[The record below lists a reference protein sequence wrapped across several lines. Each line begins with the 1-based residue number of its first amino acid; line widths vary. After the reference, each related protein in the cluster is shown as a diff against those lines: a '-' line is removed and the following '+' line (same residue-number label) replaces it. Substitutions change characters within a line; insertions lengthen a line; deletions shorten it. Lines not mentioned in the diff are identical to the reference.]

1 MAKAKSGVGKFLL
14 GWLFGIIF
22 TLGAVAGLGFW
33 MYKNMTV
40 KSVENL
46 TGADLTFMEEQAKE
60 KTIEQLVNVIINV
73 SSSSGDLTIEQGFD
87 ELGLKLSSLFEVEGE
102 GESRVYKFKGL
113 NVSPIVKG
121 RFSDIGTNAQTVV
134 NSLTLQNIVDVF
146 NVTLPNISLINNDEV
161 MNAQL
166 KDLGTAFSNAISDYT
181 LRKLSQDFDI
191 PSLVESDILKS
202 MLDATIEELPSK
214 LDKLKVGDLF
224 VKNNIALDKT
234 YTYTVSENSVAA
246 FDQDNKI
253 ITVFDKTSD
262 TTFNVIVNNG
272 TTDVAQ
278 LNFII
283 ASGELSVKY
292 TDLINGTEPQEI
304 VVYKDDF
311 DLTSF
316 ATKDSDANS
325 NIVKNLYH
333 IVVTELGNQIS
344 AEIQDTLIRDVVTI
358 EEGTILD
365 KIIGQD
371 TTIGNLSATIDSVTI
386 GELFPDETQQEG
398 ILFAIKDST
407 FESLASDIDNLT
419 IKDFVPNFEKSN
431 ALLKAIG
438 DATIYNLNGKIKELT
453 FNDLFPDKTEGEPYH
468 PIIQS
473 LKDKNVMLFS
483 LETEVQKVIN
493 EMKIGDILTDA
504 EFDRGMLSLLSVQRE
519 SETITGGNIY
529 VSEMTTAINNMSATL
544 KTKTLFELKGLGIIT
559 TDDATLQKRLGV
571 EPDAKAIGDCTI
583 EELITEISKYAH
595 E

>member
-46 TGADLTFMEEQAKE
+46 TGADITFMEEQAKE

-113 NVSPIVKG
+113 NVTPIVKG
-121 RFSDIGTNAQTVV
+121 RFGEIGTNAQTVV
-134 NSLTLQNIVDVF
+134 NTLTLQNIVDVF

-166 KDLGTAFSNAISDYT
+166 KDLGTAFNNAISDYT

-191 PSLVESDILKS
+191 PSLTESDLLKS

-224 VKNNIALDKT
+224 VKNNVTLDKN

-253 ITVFDKTSD
+253 ITIFDKTSD

-272 TTDVAQ
+272 TTNVAQ
-278 LNFII
+278 LDFII

-292 TDLINGTEPQEI
+292 TDLANGTEPQEI

-316 ATKDSDANS
+316 ATKDSDTNS

-344 AEIQDTLIRDVVTI
+344 TEIKNTLVRDVVTI

-438 DATIYNLNGKIKELT
+438 DATIFNLNGKIKELT

-483 LETEVQKVIN
+483 LESEVQNVIN
-493 EMKIGDILTDA
+493 DMKIGDILTEAD
-504 EFDRGMLSLLSVQRE
+504 FSRGMLSLLSVQRGE
-519 SETITGGNIY
+519 SKVTGSDIY
-529 VSEMTTAINNMSATL
+529 ISEMTTAINNMSETL

-559 TDDATLQKRLGV
+559 TDDTTLNKNYGTTGKKIGEFTIDGLIN
-571 EPDAKAIGDCTI
+571 AIASVG
-583 EELITEISKYAH
+583 A
-595 E
+595 

>member
-121 RFSDIGTNAQTVV
+121 RLSDIGTNAQTVV

-191 PSLVESDILKS
+191 PSLTESDLLKS

-272 TTDVAQ
+272 TTNVAQ
-278 LNFII
+278 LDFII

-316 ATKDSDANS
+316 ATKDSDTNS

-386 GELFPDETQQEG
+386 GELFPEETQQEG

-504 EFDRGMLSLLSVQRE
+504 TFDSGMLSLLSVQRG

-559 TDDATLQKRLGV
+559 TDDATLNKNYGTGGT
-571 EPDAKAIGDCTI
+571 KIGDFTI
-583 EELITEISKYAH
+583 DGLINAIASVGA
-595 E
+595 

>member
-46 TGADLTFMEEQAKE
+46 TGADITFMEEQAKE

-102 GESRVYKFKGL
+102 GENRVYKFKGL
-113 NVSPIVKG
+113 NVTSIVKG
-121 RFSDIGTNAQTVV
+121 RFGEIGTNAQTVV
-134 NSLTLQNIVDVF
+134 NTLTLQNIVDVF

-166 KDLGTAFSNAISDYT
+166 KDLGTAFNNAISDYT

-191 PSLVESDILKS
+191 PSLTESDLLKS

-224 VKNNIALDKT
+224 VKNNITLDKT

-253 ITVFDKTSD
+253 ITIFDKTSD
-262 TTFNVIVNNG
+262 ATFNVVVNNG
-272 TTDVAQ
+272 TTNVAQ
-278 LNFII
+278 LDFII

-292 TDLINGTEPQEI
+292 TDLANGTEPQEI

-311 DLTSF
+311 DLTNF
-316 ATKDSDANS
+316 ATKDSDTNS

-344 AEIQDTLIRDVVTI
+344 TEIKNTLVRDVVKI

-365 KIIGQD
+365 KLIGHD

-386 GELFPDETQQEG
+386 GELFPDETQEEG
-398 ILFAIKDST
+398 ILYAIKDST

-468 PIIQS
+468 PIIVK
-473 LKDKNVMLFS
+473 LKEKNIMLFS

-504 EFDRGMLSLLSVQRE
+504 TFDSGMLSLLSVQRG
-519 SETITGGNIY
+519 SETITGGDIY
-529 VSEMTTAINNMSATL
+529 VSEMTTAINNMSETL

-559 TDDATLQKRLGV
+559 TDDTTLNKNYGTTGT
-571 EPDAKAIGDCTI
+571 KIGDFTI
-583 EELITEISKYAH
+583 DGLINAIASVGA
-595 E
+595 

>member
-46 TGADLTFMEEQAKE
+46 TGAEIAFMEEQAKE

-121 RFSDIGTNAQTVV
+121 RLSDIGTNAQTVV

-166 KDLGTAFSNAISDYT
+166 KDLGTAFNNAISDYT

-191 PSLVESDILKS
+191 PSLTESDILKS

-253 ITVFDKTSD
+253 ITIFDKTSD
-262 TTFNVIVNNG
+262 TAFNIIVNNG
-272 TTDVAQ
+272 TTNVAQ
-278 LNFII
+278 LDFVI

-292 TDLINGTEPQEI
+292 TDLANGTEPQEI

-311 DLTSF
+311 DLTNF
-316 ATKDSDANS
+316 ATKDSDTNS

-344 AEIQDTLIRDVVTI
+344 TEIKNTLVRDVVKI

-365 KIIGQD
+365 KLIGHD
-371 TTIGNLSATIDSVTI
+371 TTIGNLSATVDSVTI
-386 GELFPDETQQEG
+386 GKLFPDETQQEG

-504 EFDRGMLSLLSVQRE
+504 NFDRGMLSLLSVQRE

-559 TDDATLQKRLGV
+559 TDDTTLNKNYGTG
-571 EPDAKAIGDCTI
+571 DTKIGDFTI
-583 EELITEISKYAH
+583 DGLINTIASVGA
-595 E
+595 

>member
-46 TGADLTFMEEQAKE
+46 TGAEIAFMEEQAKE

-102 GESRVYKFKGL
+102 GENREYKFKGL
-113 NVSPIVKG
+113 NVTPIVKG
-121 RFSDIGTNAQTVV
+121 RFGEIGTNAQTVV
-134 NSLTLQNIVDVF
+134 NTLTLQNIVDIF
-146 NVTLPNISLINNDEV
+146 NVTLPNISLINNEDV

-166 KDLGTAFSNAISDYT
+166 KDLGTAFNNAISDYT
-181 LRKLSQDFDI
+181 LRELSQDFDI
-191 PSLVESDILKS
+191 PSLTESDLLKS

-224 VKNNIALDKT
+224 VKNNVTLDKT

-253 ITVFDKTSD
+253 ITIFDKTSD
-262 TTFNVIVNNG
+262 ATFNVIVNNG
-272 TTDVAQ
+272 TTNVAQ
-278 LNFII
+278 LDFII

-292 TDLINGTEPQEI
+292 IDLINGTEPQEI

-316 ATKDSDANS
+316 ATKDSDTNS

-344 AEIQDTLIRDVVTI
+344 TEIENTLVRDVVTI

-419 IKDFVPNFEKSN
+419 IKDFVPNFEESN
-431 ALLKAIG
+431 SLLKAIG
-438 DATIYNLNGKIKELT
+438 DATIFNLNGKIKELT

-493 EMKIGDILTDA
+493 DMKIGDILTEAD
-504 EFDRGMLSLLSVQRE
+504 FSRGMLSLLSVQRGE
-519 SETITGGNIY
+519 SKVTGSDIY
-529 VSEMTTAINNMSATL
+529 ISEMTTAINNMSETL

-559 TDDATLQKRLGV
+559 TEDTTLNKNYGTAGKKIGEFTIDGLIN
-571 EPDAKAIGDCTI
+571 AIASVG
-583 EELITEISKYAH
+583 A
-595 E
+595 

>member
-1 MAKAKSGVGKFLL
+1 M
-14 GWLFGIIF
+14 
-22 TLGAVAGLGFW
+22 
-33 MYKNMTV
+33 
-40 KSVENL
+40 
-46 TGADLTFMEEQAKE
+46 
-60 KTIEQLVNVIINV
+60 
-73 SSSSGDLTIEQGFD
+73 
-87 ELGLKLSSLFEVEGE
+87 
-102 GESRVYKFKGL
+102 
-113 NVSPIVKG
+113 
-121 RFSDIGTNAQTVV
+121 
-134 NSLTLQNIVDVF
+134 
-146 NVTLPNISLINNDEV
+146 TLPNISLINNDEV

-166 KDLGTAFSNAISDYT
+166 KDLGTAFNNAISDYT

-191 PSLVESDILKS
+191 PSLTESDILKS
-202 MLDATIEELPSK
+202 MLDVTIEELPSK

-224 VKNNIALDKT
+224 VKNNITLDKT

-253 ITVFDKTSD
+253 ITIFDKTSD
-262 TTFNVIVNNG
+262 ATFNVIVNNG
-272 TTDVAQ
+272 TTNVAQ
-278 LNFII
+278 LDFVI

-316 ATKDSDANS
+316 ATKDSDTNS

-333 IVVTELGNQIS
+333 IVITELGNQIS
-344 AEIQDTLIRDVVTI
+344 TEIKNTLVRDVVTI

-483 LETEVQKVIN
+483 LESEVQNVIN
-493 EMKIGDILTDA
+493 DMKIGDILTEAD
-504 EFDRGMLSLLSVQRE
+504 FSKGMLSLLSVQRGE
-519 SETITGGNIY
+519 SKVTGSDIY
-529 VSEMTTAINNMSATL
+529 ISEMTTAINNMSETL
-544 KTKTLFELKGLGIIT
+544 KTKTLFELKKLGIIT
-559 TDDATLQKRLGV
+559 TDDTTLNKNYGTTGT
-571 EPDAKAIGDCTI
+571 KIGDFTI
-583 EELITEISKYAH
+583 DGLINAIASVGA
-595 E
+595 

>member
-46 TGADLTFMEEQAKE
+46 TGADITFMEEQAKE

-113 NVSPIVKG
+113 NVTPIVKG
-121 RFSDIGTNAQTVV
+121 RFGEIGNNAQTVV
-134 NSLTLQNIVDVF
+134 NTLTLQNIVDIF
-146 NVTLPNISLINNDEV
+146 NVTLPNISLINNEDV
-161 MNAQL
+161 LNAQL
-166 KDLGTAFSNAISDYT
+166 KDLGTAFNNAISDYT

-191 PSLVESDILKS
+191 PSLTESDLLKS

-272 TTDVAQ
+272 TTNVAQ
-278 LNFII
+278 LDFII

-292 TDLINGTEPQEI
+292 TDLINGGEPKPI

-316 ATKDSDANS
+316 ATQDSDTNS
-325 NIVKNLYH
+325 NMVKNLYH

-371 TTIGNLSATIDSVTI
+371 TTIGNLSATVDSVTI
-386 GELFPDETQQEG
+386 GKLFPDETQQEG

-493 EMKIGDILTDA
+493 KMKIGDILTDA
-504 EFDRGMLSLLSVQRE
+504 NFDRGMLSLLSVQRE

-559 TDDATLQKRLGV
+559 TDDTTLNKNYGTG
-571 EPDAKAIGDCTI
+571 DTKIGDFTI
-583 EELITEISKYAH
+583 DGLINTIASVGA
-595 E
+595 

>member
-46 TGADLTFMEEQAKE
+46 TGADITFMEEQAKE

-102 GESRVYKFKGL
+102 GENRVYKFKGL

-121 RFSDIGTNAQTVV
+121 RLSDIGTNAQTVV
-134 NSLTLQNIVDVF
+134 NSLTLQNIIDVF

-191 PSLVESDILKS
+191 PSLTESDILKS
-202 MLDATIEELPSK
+202 MLDVTIEELPSK

-253 ITVFDKTSD
+253 ITIFDKTSD

-272 TTDVAQ
+272 TTNVAQ
-278 LNFII
+278 LDFVI

-292 TDLINGTEPQEI
+292 TDLINARQ
-304 VVYKDDF
+304 
-311 DLTSF
+311 
-316 ATKDSDANS
+316 
-325 NIVKNLYH
+325 NIVY
-333 IVVTELGNQIS
+333 
-344 AEIQDTLIRDVVTI
+344 
-358 EEGTILD
+358 
-365 KIIGQD
+365 
-371 TTIGNLSATIDSVTI
+371 
-386 GELFPDETQQEG
+386 
-398 ILFAIKDST
+398 
-407 FESLASDIDNLT
+407 
-419 IKDFVPNFEKSN
+419 
-431 ALLKAIG
+431 
-438 DATIYNLNGKIKELT
+438 
-453 FNDLFPDKTEGEPYH
+453 
-468 PIIQS
+468 
-473 LKDKNVMLFS
+473 
-483 LETEVQKVIN
+483 
-493 EMKIGDILTDA
+493 
-504 EFDRGMLSLLSVQRE
+504 
-519 SETITGGNIY
+519 
-529 VSEMTTAINNMSATL
+529 
-544 KTKTLFELKGLGIIT
+544 
-559 TDDATLQKRLGV
+559 
-571 EPDAKAIGDCTI
+571 
-583 EELITEISKYAH
+583 
-595 E
+595 

>member
-46 TGADLTFMEEQAKE
+46 TGAEIAFMEEQAKE

-121 RFSDIGTNAQTVV
+121 RFGEIGTNAQTVV
-134 NSLTLQNIVDVF
+134 NTLTLQNIVDVF

-166 KDLGTAFSNAISDYT
+166 KDLGTAFNNAISDYT

-191 PSLVESDILKS
+191 PSLTESDLLKS

-224 VKNNIALDKT
+224 VKNNITLDKT

-253 ITVFDKTSD
+253 ITIFDKTSD
-262 TTFNVIVNNG
+262 ATFNVVVNNG
-272 TTDVAQ
+272 TTNVAQ
-278 LNFII
+278 LDFII

-292 TDLINGTEPQEI
+292 TDLANGTEPQEI

-311 DLTSF
+311 DLTNF
-316 ATKDSDANS
+316 ATKDSDTNS

-344 AEIQDTLIRDVVTI
+344 TEIKNTLVRDVVKI

-365 KIIGQD
+365 KLIGHD

-386 GELFPDETQQEG
+386 GELFPDETQEEG
-398 ILFAIKDST
+398 ILYAIKDST

-468 PIIQS
+468 PIIVK
-473 LKDKNVMLFS
+473 LKEKNIMLFS

-504 EFDRGMLSLLSVQRE
+504 TFDSGMLSLLSVQRG
-519 SETITGGNIY
+519 SETITGGDIY
-529 VSEMTTAINNMSATL
+529 VSEMTTAINNMSETL

-559 TDDATLQKRLGV
+559 TDDTTLNKNYGTTGT
-571 EPDAKAIGDCTI
+571 KIGDFTI
-583 EELITEISKYAH
+583 DGLINAIASVGA
-595 E
+595 